1 MSYGIDL
8 SNQVALITGSGKG
21 IGAEIASVLA
31 SAGAT
36 VIIND
41 IMDEEMCIETLN
53 KISQIG
59 PKPYYIKCD
68 ISNEYDVKN
77 MIETVKEKFGRLDI
91 IVNNAV
97 ISVNS
102 GASYD
107 KMFAVNVKGVA
118 YVTENSY
125 TLLKESKGKI
135 VNIVSASVFMGRTD
149 SKEYVSTKAGVYGLS
164 MFYAKHYA
172 KDGIRVNA
180 VAPAVVV
187 TDLMIKRYGSK
198 EAILEHYTDKMPLG
212 RVGYPKDTAN
222 VALFLVSHMSDM
234 LTGEVLFVDGGRMH
248 IGHNI

>member
-1 MSYGIDL
+1 MSYEINL

-21 IGAEIASVLA
+21 IGAEIASLLA
-31 SAGAT
+31 SAGAN
-36 VIIND
+36 VIVND
-41 IMDEEMCIETLN
+41 IVDEEMCIETLD
-53 KISQIG
+53 KIEKIG
-59 PKPYYIKCD
+59 TKPYYIKCD
-68 ISNEYDVKN
+68 ISDEEDVKN
-77 MIETVKEKFGRLDI
+77 MIRKIKEKFGRLDI

-97 ISVNS
+97 ISKNS

-107 KMFAVNVKGVA
+107 KMFDVNVKGVA
-118 YVTENSY
+118 YVTENSHP
-125 TLLKESKGKI
+125 LLKESKGKI

-187 TDLMIKRYGSK
+187 TDLMVKRYGSK
-198 EAILEHYTDKMPLG
+198 KAILDYYTDKMPLG

-222 VALFLVSHMSDM
+222 VVLFLVSHMSDM
-234 LTGEVLFVDGGRMH
+234 MTGEVLFVDGGRMH
-248 IGHNI
+248 IGHNV

>member
-1 MSYGIDL
+1 MSYEIDL

-31 SAGAT
+31 ST
-36 VIIND
+36 SPICTS

-53 KISQIG
+53 NISQIG
-59 PKPYYIKCD
+59 PNPYYIKCD
-68 ISNEYDVKN
+68 ISNEDDVKS

-107 KMFAVNVKGVA
+107 KMFAVNVKGAA

-135 VNIVSASVFMGRTD
+135 VNIVSASVFMGRTE

-198 EAILEHYTDKMPLG
+198 EAILEHYKYKMPLG

-222 VALFLVSHMSDM
+222 VVLFLVSHMSDM